1 MSESGGELSEVPH
14 PPFVLAGIRCALEMV
29 LVASLVLLLGLPAQN
44 AMYLAVVVLLAVVGM
59 VVVLFW
65 CLNQQMDRWI
75 KHARGKPT
83 VDRGGWF

>member
-1 MSESGGELSEVPH
+1 MAGSGGELSDVPH
-14 PPFVLAGIRCALEMV
+14 PPFLFAGIRCALEMV
-29 LVASLVLLLGLPAQN
+29 LVASLILLLGLPAQN
-44 AMYLAVVVLLAVVGM
+44 PIVLAVVVLLAFVAM

-83 VDRGGWF
+83 VQ

>member
-1 MSESGGELSEVPH
+1 MSESGGELSSVPH
-14 PPFVLAGIRCALEMV
+14 PPFLFAGLRCALEMA
-29 LVASLVLLLGLPAQN
+29 LVASLILLLGLPARN
-44 AMYLAVVVLLAVVGM
+44 PVALAVVVLLAFAAM

-83 VDRGGWF
+83 VQ